1 MDSSNS
7 QDSSGTDSSEDED
20 DVVVDTRQSVN
31 PNVVSRELIAVL
43 PKHTLFKVSYFIL
56 AKFNNYTIF
65 ILFSV
70 KYFKK
75 NFSIG

>member
-75 NFSIG
+75 TSV